1 MGVAPYGYCLLK
13 IRSTSYLLRTSTL
26 LTPST
31 RLLSYPSN
39 PFSRIHVTGRGRGS
53 LSLFFVKIRGYEYF
67 FRLLFHPHIWL
78 LSTLSLLTSAF
89 HLLIPGSGAGCFP
102 IDPSSFF
109 TLLHSSRDR
118 YATTTS
124 PTAADSYTPTLLI
137 ATLDPDFT
145 FSAMSSGALPLQGQ
159 SLGPLAPS
167 LRSGLIAITVL
178 ACISFFAAA
187 TLFIYLT
194 YKIVAW
200 QLFVRRE
207 NEKRFRNQHHVED
220 EQEQPVEPIPHR
232 ARHEA
237 SSSQYAADFALGID
251 GVFGGSRPSE
261 SKDASIK
268 GDGNFLQQD
277 PSPPIRP
284 LKGSPNQFL
293 ILIYNLLI
301 ADLHQATAFALN
313 STWINRNAIL
323 VDTKTCW
330 AQGFFVS
337 VGDLSS
343 SMFITLIAVHT
354 FFSVVRGYRPSQRT
368 LYVAIGLVWLFVY
381 FISTL
386 PIAMTRNGREHGGLF
401 VRAGAWCWINNEYG
415 NYRLFTHYLWIFIA
429 LGVTSGLYIAIWY
442 SLHQQAR
449 RRRAANPDGSA
460 DTGWQ
465 GDHNPAFL
473 IYPVIYVTCTLPLAT
488 ERVASMAGAEVP
500 LGFFCFAG
508 ALISLNGFFDCLL
521 FGTTRHSIIFASK
534 YDLDAADTG
543 VKTIAFL
550 QTPKARRYGN
560 MVWIQGGQGGRR
572 KPEPKT
578 TGGWWSWQRLAGQ
591 SGSLRGEKRRR
602 PRGSSQES
610 LRGPGI
616 QMDLVTTVVV
626 EVEEDKERDIRY
638 PDPAASASPSV
649 NSTERDAISTRAI

>member
-1 MGVAPYGYCLLK
+1 MP
-13 IRSTSYLLRTSTL
+13 
-26 LTPST
+26 
-31 RLLSYPSN
+31 
-39 PFSRIHVTGRGRGS
+39 
-53 LSLFFVKIRGYEYF
+53 
-67 FRLLFHPHIWL
+67 
-78 LSTLSLLTSAF
+78 
-89 HLLIPGSGAGCFP
+89 
-102 IDPSSFF
+102 
-109 TLLHSSRDR
+109 
-118 YATTTS
+118 
-124 PTAADSYTPTLLI
+124 
-137 ATLDPDFT
+137 
-145 FSAMSSGALPLQGQ
+145 SGALPLEGQ
-159 SLGPLAPS
+159 SLGPLTPS

-187 TLFIYLT
+187 ALFIYLT

-207 NEKRFRNQHHVED
+207 NEKRFQHTHPQED
-220 EQEQPVEPIPHR
+220 EQDAQPERNLHR
-232 ARHEA
+232 AGHEA
-237 SSSQYAADFALGID
+237 SSSQHAADFTLGID
-251 GVFGGSRPSE
+251 GVFSLRPSQ
-261 SKDASIK
+261 SKDTSIK
-268 GDGNFLQQD
+268 GDGNLPQD

-284 LKGSPNQFL
+284 MKGSPNQFL

-301 ADLHQATAFALN
+301 ADLHQAIAFALN
-313 STWINRNAIL
+313 STWINRNAI
-323 VDTKTCW
+323 VVETKTCW

-337 VGDLSS
+337 TGDLSS

-354 FFSVVRGYRPSQRT
+354 FFSVVKGYRPSQRM
-368 LYVAIGLVWLFVY
+368 LYTAIGLIWLFVY

-386 PIAMTRNGREHGGLF
+386 PIAMTNNGREHGGLF
-401 VRAGAWCWINNEYG
+401 VRAGAWCWINAEYEG
-415 NYRLFTHYLWIFIA
+415 FRLFTHYLWIFIA
-429 LGVTSGLYIAIWY
+429 LGITSALYIAIWY
-442 SLHQQAR
+442 SLRQQAR

-460 DTGWQ
+460 DPGWH

-488 ERVASMAGAEVP
+488 ERVASMAGADIP

-560 MVWIQGGQGGRR
+560 MVWIQGGEGGRR
-572 KPEPKT
+572 KTEPKT
-578 TGGWWSWQRLAGQ
+578 TGGWWSWQRLAGNSSSIRQ
-591 SGSLRGEKRRR
+591 EKRRR

-649 NSTERDAISTRAI
+649 NSTERDAIRPRAL